1 MERGDFCSPPT
12 PEPRLWKNWRIDLQ
26 NYKLLLAYDGS
37 RYAGWQRLARTEQTV
52 QGKVETALS
61 RLTGQ
66 AVQIC
71 GSGRTDAG
79 VHAEGQVASFR
90 LETAVDCGVL
100 LEQLRRYLPEDIGAL
115 ALEPAPE
122 RFHARLSARRKT
134 YRYRIWNSSLPCVFE
149 RKYVYPVPQPL
160 DAGLM
165 EQEARQLLGTHDFAA
180 FCTRRSEKKS
190 TVRTLEQVR
199 VEQTGQELRLYYTAD
214 GFLYNMARILTGTL
228 IEIGDGRRPPQTMGV
243 VLESRRREL
252 AGYTAPAKG
261 LCLMEVEY

>member
-1 MERGDFCSPPT
+1 M
-12 PEPRLWKNWRIDLQ
+12 Q

-37 RYAGWQRLARTEQTV
+37 RYAGWQRLAKTEQTV

-66 AVQIC
+66 NVQLC

-79 VHAEGQVASFR
+79 VHAAGQVASFR
-90 LETAVDCGVL
+90 LQTPVDCGVL
-100 LEQLRRYLPEDIGAL
+100 LEQLRRYLPEDVGAL

-134 YRYRIWNSSLPCVFE
+134 YCYRIWNSPTPCVFE

-160 DAGLM
+160 DAGAM
-165 EQEARQLLGTHDFAA
+165 ERAAQRLLGTRDFAA
-180 FCTRRSEKKS
+180 FCTRHSEKKS
-190 TVRTLEQVR
+190 TVRTLERVR
-199 VEQTGQELRLYYTAD
+199 VERVGQELRLYYTAD

-228 IEIGDGRRPPQTMGV
+228 IEVGDGRRQPESLDA
-243 VLESRRREL
+243 VLASRCREL
-252 AGYTAPAKG
+252 AGYTAPARG